1 MKNGH
6 DCIMLCFTN
15 RGKTIDCNHFSEISN
30 YICARKGLG
39 VFYVN
44 ILYLQMFT
52 KKTPKNPP
60 LFSCEKCNFNCS
72 NKKDYNRHLS
82 TRKHKMFTHVDV
94 NVDDKTPKNAKAYVC
109 DCGKA
114 YTYRQSL
121 CVHKKKC
128 DFTPPDLEN
137 SVVDPMAGGDMN
149 KFAIDMK
156 ELVML
161 LATTQARSQES
172 QARNQ
177 ESQNN
182 NIKLLI
188 ENQEKMTASQQGAL
202 IDVVK
207 ALPPMGG
214 THTNSHN
221 NNNTLNF
228 YLTQTCK
235 NAESIHEF
243 TDRFV
248 ERSSEF
254 FNNNYREIAE
264 DQTNFAS
271 GIMDI
276 FWKCMEEKP
285 QIEKFIQTT
294 DVKNGVL
301 YVKEKKKNEQRQLC
315 GEAEFVKHMDG
326 FEKAGLNIGH
336 EMNKVIFP
344 MKMKFVETLTAE
356 CGSPPQEEDFD
367 DEDEYENALH
377 KFKERVGDMKQRLS
391 RQTYNATTLF
401 DKKPQ
406 REGILIKT
414 KRMKEVE

>member
-6 DCIMLCFTN
+6 ECIMHCFTN
-15 RGKTIDCNHFSEISN
+15 REKPIGCNHLPEISN
-30 YICARKGLG
+30 NICVRKGLG
-39 VFYVN
+39 TLSVN
-44 ILYLQMFT
+44 ILYLQMVDAKGSEGS
-52 KKTPKNPP
+52 KKYT
-60 LFSCEKCNFNCS
+60 CENCNYHTSRLSQF
-72 NKKDYNRHLS
+72 NRHLL
-82 TRKHKMFTHVDV
+82 TAKHKMFTHVDA
-94 NVDDKTPKNAKAYVC
+94 NVDDKSQKSSKAYVC

-121 CVHKKKC
+121 YVHKKKC
-128 DFTPPDLEN
+128 NYTPPALEN
-137 SVVDPMAGGDMN
+137 SVVDPKEIPHLPTDPIAWG
-149 KFAIDMK
+149 DMK

-161 LATTQARSQES
+161 LATTQAT
-172 QARNQ
+172 NQ
-177 ESQNN
+177 ENN
-182 NIKLLI
+182 TKLLAT
-188 ENQEKMTASQQGAL
+188 EL
-202 IDVVK
+202 VK

-254 FNNNYREIAE
+254 FNNNYRSIAE

-315 GEAEFVKHMDG
+315 GEAEFVKYMDG

-356 CGSPPQEEDFD
+356 CGSPPHEEDFD

-414 KRMKEVE
+414 KRMKEQGATRPHPFT

>member
-1 MKNGH
+1 MVDAKVAKVANKYS
-6 DCIMLCFTN
+6 CETC
-15 RGKTIDCNHFSEISN
+15 N
-30 YICARKGLG
+30 YITSNN
-39 VFYVN
+39 YD
-44 ILYLQMFT
+44 Y
-52 KKTPKNPP
+52 KK
-60 LFSCEKCNFNCS
+60 
-72 NKKDYNRHLS
+72 HLR
-82 TRKHKMFTHVDV
+82 TAKHKMFTHVDA
-94 NVDDKTPKNAKAYVC
+94 NVDDKSQKIPKAYVC
-109 DCGKA
+109 DCGKT
-114 YTYRQSL
+114 YKYRQSL

-128 DFTPPDLEN
+128 DFTPPVLEN
-137 SVVDPMAGGDMN
+137 SVVDPPIAGGDMN
-149 KFAIDMK
+149 KFASDMK
-156 ELVML
+156 EIVML
-161 LATTQARSQES
+161 LAT
-172 QARNQ
+172 
-177 ESQNN
+177 SQNN
-182 NIKLLI
+182 NIKMLI
-188 ENQEKMTASQQGAL
+188 ENQEKVTASQQGAL

-254 FNNNYREIAE
+254 FNNNYRSIAE

-344 MKMKFVETLTAE
+344 MKMKFVDTLTAE

-367 DEDEYENALH
+367 DEDDYENALH

>member
-1 MKNGH
+1 
-6 DCIMLCFTN
+6 
-15 RGKTIDCNHFSEISN
+15 
-30 YICARKGLG
+30 
-39 VFYVN
+39 
-44 ILYLQMFT
+44 
-52 KKTPKNPP
+52 
-60 LFSCEKCNFNCS
+60 
-72 NKKDYNRHLS
+72 
-82 TRKHKMFTHVDV
+82 
-94 NVDDKTPKNAKAYVC
+94 
-109 DCGKA
+109 
-114 YTYRQSL
+114 
-121 CVHKKKC
+121 VHKKSC
-128 DFTPPDLEN
+128 DFTPPALEN
-137 SVVDPMAGGDMN
+137 SVVDPNDIPQDPIAGGDMN

-156 ELVML
+156 EIVML
-161 LATTQARSQES
+161 LAT
-172 QARNQ
+172 
-177 ESQNN
+177 SQNN
-182 NIKLLI
+182 NIKMLI

-235 NAESIHEF
+235 NAESIHDF

-344 MKMKFVETLTAE
+344 MKMKFVDTLTAE

-367 DEDEYENALH
+367 DEDDYENALH

>member
-1 MKNGH
+1 M
-6 DCIMLCFTN
+6 
-15 RGKTIDCNHFSEISN
+15 
-30 YICARKGLG
+30 
-39 VFYVN
+39 
-44 ILYLQMFT
+44 
-52 KKTPKNPP
+52 KKTPKNAEKYI
-60 LFSCEKCNFNCS
+60 CEQCNFKCFKQS
-72 NKKDYNRHLS
+72 DYNRHIM
-82 TRKHKMFTHVDV
+82 TAKHKHRTNVDV
-94 NVDDKTPKNAKAYVC
+94 LEQDLHQKTPKPFVC
-109 DCGKA
+109 VCGKA
-114 YTYRQSL
+114 YNARNSL
-121 CVHKKKC
+121 WYHKKKC
-128 DFTPPDLEN
+128 NFTPPALEN
-137 SVVDPMAGGDMN
+137 SIVDPSVAGDDMN

-156 ELVML
+156 EIVML
-161 LATTQARSQES
+161 LATTQARS
-172 QARNQ
+172 Q

-235 NAESIHEF
+235 NAESIHDF

>member
-6 DCIMLCFTN
+6 ESIMLCFVS

-39 VFYVN
+39 TLSVN
-44 ILYLQMFT
+44 ILYLQMVDAKGSEGS
-52 KKTPKNPP
+52 KKYT
-60 LFSCEKCNFNCS
+60 CENCNYHTSRLSQF
-72 NKKDYNRHLS
+72 NRHLL
-82 TRKHKMFTHVDV
+82 TAKHKMFTNVDA
-94 NVDDKTPKNAKAYVC
+94 NVDDRTQKSSKAYVC

-121 CVHKKKC
+121 YVHKKKC

-172 QARNQ
+172 QARSQ

-235 NAESIHEF
+235 NAESIHDF

-356 CGSPPQEEDFD
+356 CGSPPQEEDFY

>member
-6 DCIMLCFTN
+6 ECIMLCFTN
-15 RGKTIDCNHFSEISN
+15 REKPIGCNHFPEISN
-30 YICARKGLG
+30 NICVRKGLG
-39 VFYVN
+39 TLSVN
-44 ILYLQMFT
+44 ILYLQMVDAKGSEGS
-52 KKTPKNPP
+52 KKYT
-60 LFSCEKCNFNCS
+60 CENCNYHTSRLSQF
-72 NKKDYNRHLS
+72 NRHLL
-82 TRKHKMFTHVDV
+82 TAKHKMFTNVDA
-94 NVDDKTPKNAKAYVC
+94 NVDDRTQKSSKAYVC
-109 DCGKA
+109 GCGKA

-121 CVHKKKC
+121 YVHKKKC
-128 DFTPPDLEN
+128 NYTPPALEN
-137 SVVDPMAGGDMN
+137 SVVDPKEIPHLPTDPIAWG
-149 KFAIDMK
+149 DMK

-161 LATTQARSQES
+161 LATTQAT
-172 QARNQ
+172 NQ
-177 ESQNN
+177 ENN
-182 NIKLLI
+182 TKLLAT
-188 ENQEKMTASQQGAL
+188 EL
-202 IDVVK
+202 VK

-235 NAESIHEF
+235 NAESIHDF

-254 FNNNYREIAE
+254 FNNNYRSIAE

-315 GEAEFVKHMDG
+315 GEAEFVKYMDG

-356 CGSPPQEEDFD
+356 CGSPPHEEDFD

-414 KRMKEVE
+414 KRMKEHGA

>member
-1 MKNGH
+1 MVDAKGSEGSKKYTCEN
-6 DCIMLCFTN
+6 
-15 RGKTIDCNHFSEISN
+15 CNYHTSRLSQF
-30 YICARKGLG
+30 
-39 VFYVN
+39 
-44 ILYLQMFT
+44 
-52 KKTPKNPP
+52 
-60 LFSCEKCNFNCS
+60 
-72 NKKDYNRHLS
+72 NRHLL
-82 TRKHKMFTHVDV
+82 TAKHKMFTNVDA
-94 NVDDKTPKNAKAYVC
+94 NVDDRTQKSSKAYVC
-109 DCGKA
+109 DCGKT
-114 YTYRQSL
+114 YKYRQSL

-128 DFTPPDLEN
+128 DFTPPVLEN
-137 SVVDPMAGGDMN
+137 SVVDPKEIPHLPTDPIAWG
-149 KFAIDMK
+149 DMK

-161 LATTQARSQES
+161 LATTQAT
-172 QARNQ
+172 NQ
-177 ESQNN
+177 ENN
-182 NIKLLI
+182 TKLLAT
-188 ENQEKMTASQQGAL
+188 EL
-202 IDVVK
+202 VK

-235 NAESIHEF
+235 NAESIHDF

-344 MKMKFVETLTAE
+344 MKMKFVDTLTAE

-367 DEDEYENALH
+367 DEDDYENALH

>member
-1 MKNGH
+1 M
-6 DCIMLCFTN
+6 
-15 RGKTIDCNHFSEISN
+15 
-30 YICARKGLG
+30 
-39 VFYVN
+39 
-44 ILYLQMFT
+44 
-52 KKTPKNPP
+52 
-60 LFSCEKCNFNCS
+60 
-72 NKKDYNRHLS
+72 
-82 TRKHKMFTHVDV
+82 
-94 NVDDKTPKNAKAYVC
+94 
-109 DCGKA
+109 
-114 YTYRQSL
+114 
-121 CVHKKKC
+121 
-128 DFTPPDLEN
+128 
-137 SVVDPMAGGDMN
+137 
-149 KFAIDMK
+149 
-156 ELVML
+156 
-161 LATTQARSQES
+161 
-172 QARNQ
+172 
-177 ESQNN
+177 
-182 NIKLLI
+182 LI

-235 NAESIHEF
+235 NAESIHDF

-254 FNNNYREIAE
+254 FNNNYRSIAE

-315 GEAEFVKHMDG
+315 GEAEFVKYMDG

-356 CGSPPQEEDFD
+356 CGSPPHEEDFD
-367 DEDEYENALH
+367 DEDEYENAIH

-414 KRMKEVE
+414 KRMKEHGA

>member
-1 MKNGH
+1 MVMPKMPKNAEKYV
-6 DCIMLCFTN
+6 CE
-15 RGKTIDCNHFSEISN
+15 DCNFKCSKLSN
-30 YICARKGLG
+30 Y
-39 VFYVN
+39 N
-44 ILYLQMFT
+44 T
-52 KKTPKNPP
+52 
-60 LFSCEKCNFNCS
+60 
-72 NKKDYNRHLS
+72 HLL
-82 TRKHKMFTHVDV
+82 TAKHKMIT
-94 NVDDKTPKNAKAYVC
+94 NGNPNTDDKPPKNAKAYVC
-109 DCGKA
+109 DCGKS
-114 YTYRQSL
+114 YNFSSGLSR
-121 CVHKKKC
+121 HKRKC
-128 DFTPPDLEN
+128 DFTPPALEN
-137 SVVDPMAGGDMN
+137 SVVEPIAGGDMN

-156 ELVML
+156 EIVML
-161 LATTQARSQES
+161 LATTQARS
-172 QARNQ
+172 Q

-235 NAESIHEF
+235 NAESIHDF

-414 KRMKEVE
+414 KRQGAAAPLRPPALT

>member
-1 MKNGH
+1 MVDAKGSKGSKKYSCESCNYNTSRLSQIDRH
-6 DCIMLCFTN
+6 LLTAKHNILTN
-15 RGKTIDCNHFSEISN
+15 TSILEPSSPKKMPKTFECECGKTYH
-30 YICARKGLG
+30 
-39 VFYVN
+39 
-44 ILYLQMFT
+44 
-52 KKTPKNPP
+52 
-60 LFSCEKCNFNCS
+60 
-72 NKKDYNRHLS
+72 H
-82 TRKHKMFTHVDV
+82 
-94 NVDDKTPKNAKAYVC
+94 
-109 DCGKA
+109 
-114 YTYRQSL
+114 RQSL
-121 CVHKKKC
+121 YNHKQKC
-128 DFTPPDLEN
+128 DFTPPALEN
-137 SVVDPMAGGDMN
+137 SVVEPIAGGDMN

-156 ELVML
+156 EIVML

-235 NAESIHEF
+235 NAESIHDF

>member
-1 MKNGH
+1 MPKMPKNAEKYV
-6 DCIMLCFTN
+6 CE
-15 RGKTIDCNHFSEISN
+15 DCNFKCSKLSN
-30 YICARKGLG
+30 Y
-39 VFYVN
+39 N
-44 ILYLQMFT
+44 T
-52 KKTPKNPP
+52 
-60 LFSCEKCNFNCS
+60 
-72 NKKDYNRHLS
+72 HLL
-82 TRKHKMFTHVDV
+82 TAKHKMITNGNP
-94 NVDDKTPKNAKAYVC
+94 NVDDKPPKNAKAYVC
-109 DCGKA
+109 DCGKS
-114 YTYRQSL
+114 YNFSSGLSR
-121 CVHKKKC
+121 HKRKC

-137 SVVDPMAGGDMN
+137 SVV
-149 KFAIDMK
+149 
-156 ELVML
+156 
-161 LATTQARSQES
+161 ATTQARSQES
-172 QARNQ
+172 QAINQ

-235 NAESIHEF
+235 NAESIHDF

-414 KRMKEVE
+414 KRQGAAAPLRPPAIS

>member
-1 MKNGH
+1 MPKTFE
-6 DCIMLCFTN
+6 CEC
-15 RGKTIDCNHFSEISN
+15 GKTYH
-30 YICARKGLG
+30 
-39 VFYVN
+39 
-44 ILYLQMFT
+44 
-52 KKTPKNPP
+52 
-60 LFSCEKCNFNCS
+60 
-72 NKKDYNRHLS
+72 H
-82 TRKHKMFTHVDV
+82 
-94 NVDDKTPKNAKAYVC
+94 
-109 DCGKA
+109 
-114 YTYRQSL
+114 RQSL
-121 CVHKKKC
+121 YNHKQKC
-128 DFTPPDLEN
+128 DFTPPALEN
-137 SVVDPMAGGDMN
+137 SVVDPNDIPQDPIAGGDMN

-156 ELVML
+156 EIVML
-161 LATTQARSQES
+161 LAT
-172 QARNQ
+172 
-177 ESQNN
+177 SQNN
-182 NIKLLI
+182 NIKMLI

-235 NAESIHEF
+235 NAESIHDF

-344 MKMKFVETLTAE
+344 MKMKFVDTLTAE

-367 DEDEYENALH
+367 DEDDYENALH

>member
-1 MKNGH
+1 MVMPKMPKNAEKYV
-6 DCIMLCFTN
+6 CE
-15 RGKTIDCNHFSEISN
+15 DCNFKCSKLSN
-30 YICARKGLG
+30 Y
-39 VFYVN
+39 N
-44 ILYLQMFT
+44 T
-52 KKTPKNPP
+52 
-60 LFSCEKCNFNCS
+60 
-72 NKKDYNRHLS
+72 HLL
-82 TRKHKMFTHVDV
+82 TAKHKMIT
-94 NVDDKTPKNAKAYVC
+94 NGNPNTDDKSQKNAKAYVC
-109 DCGKA
+109 DCGKS
-114 YTYRQSL
+114 YNFSSGLSR
-121 CVHKKKC
+121 HKQKC

-137 SVVDPMAGGDMN
+137 SVVEPIAGGDIN

-156 ELVML
+156 EIVML

-172 QARNQ
+172 QD
-177 ESQNN
+177 N

-235 NAESIHEF
+235 NAESIHDF

-248 ERSSEF
+248 ERSSDF

-315 GEAEFVKHMDG
+315 GEAQFVKHMDG

-344 MKMKFVETLTAE
+344 MKMKFVDTLTAE

-414 KRMKEVE
+414 KRQGAAAPLRPPAIS

>member
-1 MKNGH
+1 MK
-6 DCIMLCFTN
+6 
-15 RGKTIDCNHFSEISN
+15 
-30 YICARKGLG
+30 
-39 VFYVN
+39 
-44 ILYLQMFT
+44 
-52 KKTPKNPP
+52 KNPKKP
-60 LFSCEKCNFNCS
+60 LLFSCEKCNFNCS
-72 NKKDYNRHLS
+72 NKKDYNRHIL
-82 TRKHKMFTHVDV
+82 TAKHKYRTNDDV
-94 NVDDKTPKNAKAYVC
+94 LEQDLPQKPLKPFVC
-109 DCGKA
+109 VCGKA
-114 YTYRQSL
+114 YNARNSL
-121 CVHKKKC
+121 WYHKKKC
-128 DFTPPDLEN
+128 NFTPPALEN
-137 SVVDPMAGGDMN
+137 SIVDPSVAGDDMN

-172 QARNQ
+172 QARSQESQARIQ

-182 NIKLLI
+182 NIKMLI